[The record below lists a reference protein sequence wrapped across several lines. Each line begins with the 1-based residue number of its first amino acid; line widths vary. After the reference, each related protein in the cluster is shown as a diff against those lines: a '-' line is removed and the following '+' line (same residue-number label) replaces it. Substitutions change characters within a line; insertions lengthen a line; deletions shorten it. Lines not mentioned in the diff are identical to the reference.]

1 MDAERPKKVLKTI
14 SGKKPLRNT
23 LKLIN
28 TPLPATATPTS
39 EGLKV
44 KKSKEITT
52 TTTKSSTKTKTKKD
66 GKSSSTST
74 SSSPSEDIDLDSLF
88 DLKKQKRKENKII
101 KEQELKEKE
110 IEEATAKVSKKKK
123 NADAKDDFFDSRGVN
138 FKERKII
145 DGLPVFSE
153 EELGLNKPY
162 ADGDNNNNNKRFH
175 STSTYNKNNNNNFK
189 LNKKF
194 MKPYIGAIDQGT
206 SSTRFIL
213 FDKNGD
219 IVLSHQILLTQHHP
233 HPGWVEHD
241 GNEILESVNKC
252 IEVVMK
258 EYYEN
263 NFGTKE
269 DIKAIGITNQRETT
283 IVWDKKTSKPLNN
296 AIVWCDT
303 RTKDL
308 VNYFNNKANKLI
320 DEKDIKS
327 NFQIDDAE
335 SSFKEE
341 CDNIS
346 TSSRS
351 SGGSSSSSSG
361 QQSPKIKLESKN
373 YLREKCGLP
382 LSSYFSG
389 LKLKWLFD
397 NCEQVRE
404 AYKRGDCLMGTIDSW
419 LIWNLT
425 GGKSHM
431 TDVTNA
437 SRTMLMDL
445 KTLSWDKELCDFL
458 EVPID
463 ILPEIHSSS
472 EIYGSI
478 NMSMTTMMGTHQLHP
493 LDGIPIAGVLGDQQ
507 AAMVGQMCFE
517 KGQAKNTYGTGCF
530 LLYNTGNEI
539 VHSRNGLLTTVCYQ
553 LGKNSPP
560 VYALEGGVA
569 VAGSGVRWLIDNM
582 GIAKSSQEIEDLATS
597 VQDTGGMYF
606 VPAFSGLF
614 APYWRDDAR
623 GVMVGL
629 THHTNRCHIARSVL
643 ESTCLQTYEV
653 LDAMQKDSGNKLVE
667 LRVDGG
673 MAKNNLLLQIQSDLL
688 GLPVVKP
695 TSLETTCFG
704 AAFAAGIATGVWKET
719 MEFKIGGKFTP
730 ILDENHKTQKLREW
744 KKAIS
749 KSLDWIDSKN

>member
-1 MDAERPKKVLKTI
+1 MNQLFKNFTHQIKK
-14 SGKKPLRNT
+14 RNF
-23 LKLIN
+23 LIN
-28 TPLPATATPTS
+28 KNININNS
-39 EGLKV
+39 
-44 KKSKEITT
+44 
-52 TTTKSSTKTKTKKD
+52 
-66 GKSSSTST
+66 
-74 SSSPSEDIDLDSLF
+74 
-88 DLKKQKRKENKII
+88 I
-101 KEQELKEKE
+101 KLNYN
-110 IEEATAKVSKKKK
+110 S
-123 NADAKDDFFDSRGVN
+123 N
-138 FKERKII
+138 FNNN
-145 DGLPVFSE
+145 S
-153 EELGLNKPY
+153 NNNN
-162 ADGDNNNNNKRFH
+162 NNNNNK
-175 STSTYNKNNNNNFK
+175 NKNNNNN
-189 LNKKF
+189 LNKTFLIFDNFIHNNNSYRFNSTSTTFKINNNKIKF

-252 IEVVMK
+252 IQVVMK
-258 EYYEN
+258 QYYEN

-308 VNYFNNKANKLI
+308 VNYFNNKAKKI
-320 DEKDIKS
+320 
-327 NFQIDDAE
+327 IDDNNIIENNNKNNNNNNNKSTVDGANV
-335 SSFKEE
+335 SSFKGDQDQ
-341 CDNIS
+341 CS
-346 TSSRS
+346 
-351 SGGSSSSSSG
+351 
-361 QQSPKIKLESKN
+361 KLDSKN

-397 NCEQVRE
+397 NCESVRE

-419 LIWNLT
+419 LVWNLT
-425 GGKSHM
+425 GGKCHV

-437 SRTMLMDL
+437 SRTMLMNL

-463 ILPEIHSSS
+463 ILPNIHSSS
-472 EIYGSI
+472 EIYGHV
-478 NMSMTTMMGTHQLHP
+478 TTIEATNDSDQHP
-493 LDGIPIAGVLGDQQ
+493 LHGIPIAGVLGDQQ

-530 LLYNTGNEI
+530 LLYNTGNDI

-553 LGKNSPP
+553 FGKDSPP

-582 GIAKSSQEIEDLATS
+582 GIAESSQEIEDLANS

-643 ESTCLQTYEV
+643 ESTCLQTFEV

-719 MEFKIGGKFTP
+719 MQFKIGGKFTP
-730 ILDENHKTQKLREW
+730 QLDENHKTQKLKEW

-749 KSLDWIDSKN
+749 KSLDWIDPKN

>member
-1 MDAERPKKVLKTI
+1 MNQLFRNFTHQIKKRNFIINKNININNTIKLENYNNNNKNNNKTF
-14 SGKKPLRNT
+14 
-23 LKLIN
+23 LIFDN
-28 TPLPATATPTS
+28 F
-39 EGLKV
+39 
-44 KKSKEITT
+44 IFNNNNYRFN
-52 TTTKSSTKTKTKKD
+52 
-66 GKSSSTST
+66 STST
-74 SSSPSEDIDLDSLF
+74 TFRI
-88 DLKKQKRKENKII
+88 
-101 KEQELKEKE
+101 
-110 IEEATAKVSKKKK
+110 
-123 NADAKDDFFDSRGVN
+123 
-138 FKERKII
+138 
-145 DGLPVFSE
+145 
-153 EELGLNKPY
+153 
-162 ADGDNNNNNKRFH
+162 NNNNNNN
-175 STSTYNKNNNNNFK
+175 YNSNNNK
-189 LNKKF
+189 IKF

-252 IEVVMK
+252 IQVVMK
-258 EYYEN
+258 QYYEN

-308 VNYFNNKANKLI
+308 VNYFNNKAKKLI
-320 DEKDIKS
+320 DDNNI
-327 NFQIDDAE
+327 IDDDDDNNNNNNNRSPVDIADA
-335 SSFKEE
+335 SSIKGDDDQE
-341 CDNIS
+341 C
-346 TSSRS
+346 
-351 SGGSSSSSSG
+351 
-361 QQSPKIKLESKN
+361 KLESKN

-397 NCEQVRE
+397 NCESVRD

-419 LIWNLT
+419 LVWNLT
-425 GGKSHM
+425 GGKSHI

-437 SRTMLMDL
+437 SRTMLMNL

-458 EVPID
+458 EIPME
-463 ILPEIHSSS
+463 ILPNIHSSS
-472 EIYGSI
+472 EIYGHVEVA
-478 NMSMTTMMGTHQLHP
+478 TDEQQQQQQHP
-493 LDGIPIAGVLGDQQ
+493 LHGIPIAGILGDQQ

-530 LLYNTGNEI
+530 LLYNTGNDI

-553 LGKNSPP
+553 FGKDSPAI
-560 VYALEGGVA
+560 YALEGGVA

-582 GIAKSSQEIEDLATS
+582 GIAESGQEIEDLAKS

-643 ESTCLQTYEV
+643 ESTCLQTFEV
-653 LDAMQKDSGNKLVE
+653 LDAMQKDSGNKLLE

-673 MAKNNLLLQIQSDLL
+673 MAKNDLLLQIQSDLL

-695 TSLETTCFG
+695 ISLETTCFG
-704 AAFAAGIATGVWKET
+704 AAFAAGIAIGVWKET
-719 MEFKIGGKFTP
+719 MQFKIGGKFTP
-730 ILDENHKTQKLREW
+730 QLDENHKTQKLKEW

-749 KSLDWIDSKN
+749 KSLDWIDSKI

>member
-1 MDAERPKKVLKTI
+1 MNRLFSFFTPQIKKTNFILNKN
-14 SGKKPLRNT
+14 SN
-23 LKLIN
+23 IN
-28 TPLPATATPTS
+28 NI
-39 EGLKV
+39 KV
-44 KKSKEITT
+44 EFI
-52 TTTKSSTKTKTKKD
+52 
-66 GKSSSTST
+66 
-74 SSSPSEDIDLDSLF
+74 
-88 DLKKQKRKENKII
+88 N
-101 KEQELKEKE
+101 
-110 IEEATAKVSKKKK
+110 
-123 NADAKDDFFDSRGVN
+123 N
-138 FKERKII
+138 FKNYNNNNNNNN
-145 DGLPVFSE
+145 
-153 EELGLNKPY
+153 LNKTLIFDNIICININNSY
-162 ADGDNNNNNKRFH
+162 RFHSTTNSTFNNNNNNK
-175 STSTYNKNNNNNFK
+175 NNNSNNINN
-189 LNKKF
+189 NKKY

-258 EYYEN
+258 EYYEK

-283 IVWDKKTSKPLNN
+283 IVWDRKTSKPLNH

-320 DEKDIKS
+320 DENHLKS
-327 NFQIDDAE
+327 NYTIDGAE
-335 SSFKEE
+335 SSFKE
-341 CDNIS
+341 DN
-346 TSSRS
+346 
-351 SGGSSSSSSG
+351 GSDNNNNNNNG
-361 QQSPKIKLESKN
+361 QQSPSQIKLESKN

-397 NCEQVRE
+397 NCEPVRE
-404 AYKRGDCLMGTIDSW
+404 AYRRGDCLMGTIDSW

-425 GGKSHM
+425 SGKCHM

-437 SRTMLMDL
+437 SRTMLMNL

-478 NMSMTTMMGTHQLHP
+478 NMNMTTPHQLHP
-493 LDGIPIAGVLGDQQ
+493 LHGIPIAGVLGDQQ

-530 LLYNTGNEI
+530 LLYNTGNDI

-553 LGKNSPP
+553 LGRDSPP

-719 MEFKIGGKFTP
+719 MQFKIGGKFTP
-730 ILDENHKTQKLREW
+730 QLDEHHKTQKLKEW